1 MNCVSYTSQPGGRTE
16 SFHLHQRSVSQLCVS
31 FGKTIRLVAL
41 LFFASG
47 LIAHS
52 QVQST
57 DNQPNMKFNRL
68 QRLEYFHQRRAYPFK
83 HVPKGAYLKAMQQL
97 NQMLAAEGGV
107 SPYIVGATGWKQ
119 IGSQPISSP
128 WWGINSGR
136 VSALAVDPSNSQT
149 AYLGAA
155 DGGVWKTADGG
166 AHWTPTTDK
175 QVSMSSGAIVVAPS
189 NPSIVYVGTG
199 EQDFSADSYSGA
211 GILKSTNGGSTW
223 TNLPGPFLGMS
234 IGSLAVHPTNSSIV
248 LAAASW
254 YGGIYR
260 STDGGNTW
268 TKVLSGTAGTK
279 VMFDSTGNTAYAALG
294 NIFGDTTNGVYKSI
308 DGGVTWAADN
318 GVTGSA
324 LPLSTAGRITL
335 GMAPSQPSIVYAA
348 LQDTSNFG
356 ASLGMYKT
364 TDGGAHWSAL
374 SGAPSS
380 LCDSQCWYDLVV
392 SVDPSNTNIVYAGGA
407 FTGTLFQTLNGGTT
421 WTNVTDGAN
430 GIVLHPDLHAVVFD
444 NTGAT
449 LYVGDDGGVWRSTNP
464 TSSSINW
471 TSLNATLATTQ
482 FYPGHSIDP
491 TNVKRGFGGTQDN
504 STENYVGS
512 LTWNSVTC
520 GDGGFTAIDYTSPS
534 TVYATCQQGNIQ
546 KSTSG
551 GGLGTWITMQTGVN
565 TGDRVL
571 WIPPLILDST
581 NHLQLYFGTYRVY
594 QTING
599 AGSWQ
604 AISGDLTGGGEVSA
618 IAVAPSNGN
627 TVYVGSSDGHV
638 NVTTNAG
645 SGTGAIWTDRTTGV
659 PSRYVSAIAV
669 NPSSSTTVYITLA
682 GTGSGHVYKSTN
694 GGATW
699 TNINGNL
706 PDIAA
711 NAIVVDPVLP
721 NTLYVG
727 TDIGTFA
734 TTNGGTTWSTLVNGL
749 PRTQVLS
756 LKLDPGTRTLR
767 AATHGRSAWDTH
779 LALADLAVT
788 MTEAPNPV
796 PHGTNLTYTI
806 KVTNNGPDAALT
818 VKLTDAVPSGTTF
831 VSIAPTGAT
840 CSMPAVGGTGT
851 VTCTTASLANAASF
865 SVVLTVHDTAASG
878 STITNTAKAASA
890 TPDPK
895 TTNNAVTVKTSVD

>member
-1 MNCVSYTSQPGGRTE
+1 MNCEPRTSDSGGLMATL
-16 SFHLHQRSVSQLCVS
+16 HLYQYSAFGISQLCIH
-31 FGKTIRLVAL
+31 FGKSTRKLAL
-41 LFFASG
+41 LCFASG
-47 LIAHS
+47 LFAYS
-52 QVQST
+52 QVTSIA
-57 DNQPNMKFNRL
+57 NQPNMEFNRL
-68 QRLEYFHQRRAYPFK
+68 QRLEYFRHRRAYPFK
-83 HVPKGAYLKAMQQL
+83 QAPRGARLKALHQM
-97 NQMLAAEGGV
+97 NQMLAAEGGT
-107 SPYIVGATGWKQ
+107 SPYIVGATGWSQ
-119 IGSQPISSP
+119 IGSRPISSP
-128 WWGINSGR
+128 WWGVNSGR

-149 AYLGAA
+149 VFLGAA
-155 DGGVWKTADGG
+155 DGGVWKTTNGG
-166 AHWTPTTDK
+166 VNWTPATD
-175 QVSMSSGAIVVAPS
+175 QQASMSSGAIAIAPS

-199 EQDFSADSYSGA
+199 EQDFSSDSYSGV

-223 TNLPGPFLGMS
+223 TNLPGPFVGMS
-234 IGSLAVHPTNSSIV
+234 IGSLAVHPTNSNIV

-254 YGGIYR
+254 FGGIYR

-268 TKVLSGTAGTK
+268 ANVLSGTAGTK

-294 NIFGDTTNGVYKSI
+294 NIFGDSTNGVYKSI
-308 DGGVTWAADN
+308 DGGVLWAADN

-356 ASLGMYKT
+356 ASLGIYKT
-364 TDGGAHWSAL
+364 TDGGTHWSAL
-374 SGAPSS
+374 SGVPSN

-392 SVDPSNTNIVYAGGA
+392 AVDPSNPNIVYAGGA
-407 FTGTLFQTLNGGTT
+407 YSGTLFQTLNGGNT
-421 WTNVTDGAN
+421 WTNVTYGAN
-430 GIVLHPDLHAVVFD
+430 GIVLHPDLHAAVFD

-449 LYVGDDGGVWRSTNP
+449 IYVGDDGGVWSSTDP

-471 TSLNATLATTQ
+471 TSLNSTLATTQ

-504 STENYVGS
+504 STEHYGGS

-520 GDGGFTAIDYTSPS
+520 GDGGFTAIDYTNPS

-546 KSTSG
+546 KSTSA
-551 GGLGTWITMQTGVN
+551 GGLGTWSTMQTGVN

-571 WIPPLILDST
+571 WIPPLVIDST
-581 NHLQLYFGTYRVY
+581 NHLRLYFGTYRVY
-594 QTING
+594 QTIDG

-604 AISGDLTGGGEVSA
+604 AISSDLTGGGALSA

-627 TVYVGSSDGHV
+627 TVYVGSNDGHV

-645 SGTGAIWTDRTTGV
+645 SGAGAVWIDRTTGV
-659 PSRYVSAIAV
+659 PNRYVSAVAV
-669 NPSSSTTVYITLA
+669 NPRSSITVYIALA

-694 GGATW
+694 GGASW

-711 NAIVVDPVLP
+711 NDIVVDPVLP

-727 TDIGTFA
+727 TDVGVFA

-756 LKLDPGTRTLR
+756 LKLSPGPRTLR

-779 LALADLAVT
+779 LALANLAVM

-796 PHGTNLTYTI
+796 THGTNLAYTI
-806 KVTNNGPDAALT
+806 RVANNGTDAALK
-818 VKLTDAVPSGTTF
+818 VKLTDVVPSGTTF
-831 VSIAPTGAT
+831 VSAAPTGAT
-840 CSMPAVGGTGT
+840 CSTPAVGGTGT
-851 VTCTTASLANAASF
+851 VTCTAASPGQRRELQCGADGARHCCCWQYDHQHRQSCF
-865 SVVLTVHDTAASG
+865 GHARS
-878 STITNTAKAASA
+878 
-890 TPDPK
+890 
-895 TTNNAVTVKTSVD
+895 